1 MTRPSRQRERI
12 AQVIALLD
20 VTPALHLRDLADQV
34 GVAEMTLR
42 RDAARAESGFSC
54 RGGYVV
60 RDRSTEHYDFDTQMS
75 RAIDAKRRACE
86 HALDQVEAG
95 AVVFLDTGTT
105 LPHLARLLAQ
115 SGAGRIVT
123 HCFTTADIL
132 QGRSQVPVE
141 FMGGEI
147 KSETRS
153 CHTADPVGRLAPL
166 AIDVAFLSAGGI
178 DFDGQLSC
186 SHQYELSLKKSLIS
200 LSRRS
205 FVVIDEGKLG
215 ACKPVPFGQVEDLSG
230 VVTEQGVHSAAALR
244 KRLTPAAQS

>member
-1 MTRPSRQRERI
+1 MTRPSRQRERS
-12 AQVIALLD
+12 AQIIALLD
-20 VTPALHLRDLADQV
+20 VTPALHLRDLADQI

-42 RDAARAESGFSC
+42 RDAARADSGFSC

-75 RAIDAKRRACE
+75 RAIEAKRRACE
-86 HALDQVEAG
+86 VALEQVADG

-132 QGRSQVPVE
+132 QGRSRVPVE

-153 CHTADPVGRLAPL
+153 CHTADPVARLAPL

-178 DFDGQLSC
+178 DRDGRLSC
-186 SHQYELSLKKSLIS
+186 SHDYELSLKKSLIS
-200 LSRRS
+200 LSHRCYT
-205 FVVIDEGKLG
+205 VIDEGKIG
-215 ACKPVPFGQVEDLSG
+215 ARKPVVFGQVEDLSG
-230 VVTEQGVHSAAALR
+230 VITEQGLHSAGAFR
-244 KRLTPAAQS
+244 KRLTPAAGS